1 MLGCLQSCAA
11 AVCIHI
17 SQYSPT
23 ALHGA
28 SKKFAWQLVLL
39 AIGHLQQ
46 SVKVTVPKNQQLTIL
61 HLEIFCLLRLDRNL
75 YTIPRSPASSAC
87 CGNKPD
93 YMNEIEYQSI
103 LFLFSL
109 DGSKL
114 HLREKGQQRRWPWK
128 GSERQVSTS
137 NAFSPHLRRSHRWVA
152 NHFQEMLFSF
162 FFFPLHLQKVQ
173 VHWNVSLVWSSHDI
187 FLFRSLIWKWHWLV
201 RGVVGSLHWPPESL
215 QGDLIKWQIQIND
228 TVQAIHNG
236 VLSSAG
242 GNLHQ
247 GPQCVW
253 AGGIQYPLS
262 TLITGPWNSLSSSL
276 GMVTS
281 ISFDIIVLLIN
292 IDYHT

>member
-28 SKKFAWQLVLL
+28 SKKFAIKL
-39 AIGHLQQ
+39 AAGASGNWTLATKCQ
-46 SVKVTVPKNQQLTIL
+46 SDSAKESTVDNT
-61 HLEIFCLLRLDRNL
+61 
-75 YTIPRSPASSAC
+75 SPW
-87 CGNKPD
+87 D
-93 YMNEIEYQSI
+93 FLFIEAWPQSI
-103 LFLFSL
+103 HNS
-109 DGSKL
+109 SKSSFISMLWKQTWL
-114 HLREKGQQRRWPWK
+114 HEWDWISEHLVSIFTGRKQIT
-128 GSERQVSTS
+128 SEREGTAKKMTLERQRKTSQYVKRILSPPSKEPQV
-137 NAFSPHLRRSHRWVA
+137 FSSWV
-152 NHFQEMLFSF
+152 NSPFYR
-162 FFFPLHLQKVQ
+162 
-173 VHWNVSLVWSSHDI
+173 NVSLVWRYSSHDI

-215 QGDLIKWQIQIND
+215 QGDLIKWQIQIHD

-236 VLSSAG
+236 VLSSVG